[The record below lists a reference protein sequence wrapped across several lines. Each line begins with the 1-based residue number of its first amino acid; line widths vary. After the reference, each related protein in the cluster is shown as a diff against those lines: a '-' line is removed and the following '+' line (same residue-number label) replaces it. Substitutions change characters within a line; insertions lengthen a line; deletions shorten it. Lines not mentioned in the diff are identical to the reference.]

1 VNAAPPP
8 EAERR
13 RFEPQPPLPNSPVAV
28 RSSITRRSSRISGSV
43 TTLSPSDS
51 RFPARLDTASHKAGG
66 EGAFSTV
73 IRVVLCDDSF
83 LAREGIARVLESI
96 EDVELVASCV
106 ELDELRAAVERE
118 KPDVVLTDIRMP
130 PTNTDEGIRFAL
142 ELRSSH
148 PAVGVVVL
156 SQHADPSY
164 AMALFSDGSE
174 RRGYLLKERVK
185 DEDEL
190 VRALHEVVAG
200 GSLVDPRIVDK
211 RVSARVDKDPG
222 LERLTPRERQILA
235 MIAEGRSNNAIAD
248 RLMVTKRAVERHIN
262 GIFLKLDLGEAS
274 DVNRRVKAALL
285 YLTGEEE
292 G

>member
-1 VNAAPPP
+1 
-8 EAERR
+8 
-13 RFEPQPPLPNSPVAV
+13 
-28 RSSITRRSSRISGSV
+28 
-43 TTLSPSDS
+43 
-51 RFPARLDTASHKAGG
+51 
-66 EGAFSTV
+66 V

-200 GSLVDPRIVDK
+200 RSLVDPRIVDK
-211 RVSARVDKDPG
+211 LVSARVDKDPG

-274 DVNRRVKAALL
+274 DVNRRVKAALV